1 MARDRLQKQISFSK
15 HEKDIYDY
23 LSEQENE
30 SGFVKR
36 LILNHMIEHQMEER
50 QKSGKSVKKK
60 VNKVNKVKKQKEKP
74 VEVEEIVPIIEETVE
89 DENWKIAQELDL

>member
-36 LILNHMIEHQMEER
+36 LILNHMIEHQMEEK
-50 QKSGKSVKKK
+50 QKGVKSTKK
-60 VNKVNKVKKQKEKP
+60 KVNKVKKQKEKP
-74 VEVEEIVPIIEETVE
+74 AEVEEIVPIAEETVE
-89 DENWKIAQELDL
+89 DENWKIAQDLDL